1 MLRIVIDLDHE
12 TADLENLYLAKAV
25 LKLIDQGYQ
34 EDGVETPEAIMDKM
48 TAITGEITNRNRAEL
63 QKKLKMA
70 KARRS
75 SLATPDEKR
84 TRLDVEI
91 AKLESQLK

>member
-1 MLRIVIDLDHE
+1 MLRIVIDLDQE
-12 TADLENLYLAKAV
+12 TADLENLYLAKSV

-34 EDGVETPEAIMDKM
+34 EDGVETPESIMDKLS
-48 TAITGEITNRNRAEL
+48 AVSGEIVNRNRAEL

-84 TRLDVEI
+84 SRLDVEI
-91 AKLESQLK
+91 AKLEAQLK